1 MKELSETSVLLE
13 ETGAGAEVEALLEPF
28 ADRMVTS
35 ARGLMCIGSVAGA
48 LGRLAELR
56 GDTRLAVARYERAI
70 ELEERAGAF
79 IWATHHRFRLGE
91 ALVATGNDVG
101 QGLLARAA
109 AEASASGLTR
119 LAGIAESRA
128 MSLGLP

>member
-1 MKELSETSVLLE
+1 V
-13 ETGAGAEVEALLEPF
+13 GAEVEALLEPF

-56 GDTRLAVARYERAI
+56 GDTRLAIARYERAV

-79 IWATHHRFRLGE
+79 VWATHHRFRLGE
-91 ALVATGNDVG
+91 ALLAAGGDGG
-101 QGLLARAA
+101 QELLARVA
-109 AEASASGLTR
+109 AEAPALGLR
-119 LAGIAESRA
+119 RIAGIAESRA
-128 MSLGLP
+128 MSPGLP